1 MNEEEKYLTYKGLLM
16 PKIAHSPESLKYAE
30 NFKARDDDIFIATYP
45 KSGTTWMQEI
55 VPLIVNE
62 GDLTPVLTVPNWD
75 RVPWLEEIFAPNLL
89 DDRSSPRAIATHLPY
104 PLMPPT
110 FFTSKAKVIYVMRNP
125 KDVAVSS
132 FHYHGMASF
141 LADPGTF
148 DEFLNKFLS
157 GNVMFGSWFDHV
169 KCWLKVREKDRIMY
183 ITYEEMVRDLKGA
196 ITKFSNFLGKQ
207 LSAET
212 IEGIA
217 NHCTFKNMKQNQM
230 SNYSLVPEKIM
241 EQKKSAFLRKGISG
255 DWKNHFTPEQ
265 SEHFASVY
273 QEQMKDVDCKFVW
286 DEN

>member
-1 MNEEEKYLTYKGLLM
+1 MLYT
-16 PKIAHSPESLKYAE
+16 I
-30 NFKARDDDIFIATYP
+30 
-45 KSGTTWMQEI
+45 GTTWMQEI